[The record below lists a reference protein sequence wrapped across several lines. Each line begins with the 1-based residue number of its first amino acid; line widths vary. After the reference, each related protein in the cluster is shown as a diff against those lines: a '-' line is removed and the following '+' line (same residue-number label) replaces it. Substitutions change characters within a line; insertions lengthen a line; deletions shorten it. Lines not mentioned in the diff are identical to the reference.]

1 MKDFIKHQI
10 EKQSVSFTLENF
22 LGLSDTENSLIVIEV
37 PLVDYTITD
46 IARIVE
52 SNNARVMN
60 LFVLPVADG
69 NTLII
74 SIKLNLLDL
83 STVLMSFERFNYK
96 VLYYQ
101 MKEGVVTD
109 THKER
114 LDELL
119 YYLEM

>member
-1 MKDFIKHQI
+1 MKDFITRQI
-10 EKQSVSFTLENF
+10 EKQSVSFTPESF
-22 LGLSDTENSLIVIEV
+22 LGLSDTENSFIILEI

-74 SIKLNLLDL
+74 SVKLNLLDI

-96 VLYYQ
+96 VLYYR
-101 MKEGVVTD
+101 MKEGSVTD

>member
-1 MKDFIKHQI
+1 
-10 EKQSVSFTLENF
+10 
-22 LGLSDTENSLIVIEV
+22 
-37 PLVDYTITD
+37 
-46 IARIVE
+46 
-52 SNNARVMN
+52 MN

-74 SIKLNLLDL
+74 SVKLNLLDI

-96 VLYYQ
+96 VLYYR
-101 MKEGVVTD
+101 MKEGSVTD

>member
-1 MKDFIKHQI
+1 MKDFITRQI
-10 EKQSVSFTLENF
+10 EKQSVSFTPESF
-22 LGLSDTENSLIVIEV
+22 LGLSDTENSLIILEI

-74 SIKLNLLDL
+74 SVKLNLLDI

-96 VLYYQ
+96 VLYYR
-101 MKEGVVTD
+101 MKEGSVTD

>member
-22 LGLSDTENSLIVIEV
+22 LGLSDTENSLILIEV

-60 LFVLPVADG
+60 LFVLPIADG

-96 VLYYQ
+96 VLYYL
-101 MKEGVVTD
+101 MKEGAVTD

>member
-1 MKDFIKHQI
+1 MKDFIKYQI
-10 EKQSVSFTLENF
+10 EKQSLSFTPENF
-22 LGLSDTENSLIVIEV
+22 LGLSDTENSLIVLEV
-37 PLVDYTITD
+37 PLVDYTLTD
-46 IARIVE
+46 IARLVE

-74 SIKLNLLDL
+74 SVKLNLLDI

-96 VLYYQ
+96 VLHYQ

-114 LDELL
+114 LNELL

>member
-1 MKDFIKHQI
+1 MKDFIKQQI
-10 EKQSVSFTLENF
+10 EKQSVSFTTDNF
-22 LGLSDTENSLIVIEV
+22 MGLSDTESSMLVIEV
-37 PLVDYTITD
+37 PLIDYTLTD

-52 SNNARVMN
+52 SNNAHVMN

-69 NTLII
+69 NTLLI
-74 SIKLNLLDL
+74 SIKLNLIDI
-83 STVLMSFERFNYK
+83 SPVLMSFERFNYK
-96 VLYYQ
+96 IIYYS

-119 YYLEM
+119 YYLNM

>member
-1 MKDFIKHQI
+1 MKDFITRQI
-10 EKQSVSFTLENF
+10 EKQSVSFTPESF
-22 LGLSDTENSLIVIEV
+22 LGLSDTENSLIILEI

-74 SIKLNLLDL
+74 SVKLNLLDI

-96 VLYYQ
+96 VLYY
-101 MKEGVVTD
+101 
-109 THKER
+109 R
-114 LDELL
+114 LW
-119 YYLEM
+119 

>member
-1 MKDFIKHQI
+1 MKDFIRQQI
-10 EKQSVSFTLENF
+10 EKQSVSFTPENF
-22 LGLSDTENSLIVIEV
+22 LGLSDTENSLIILEI

-74 SIKLNLLDL
+74 SVKLNLLDI

-96 VLYYQ
+96 VLYYR
-101 MKEGVVTD
+101 MKEGSVTD

>member
-1 MKDFIKHQI
+1 MKDFITRQI
-10 EKQSVSFTLENF
+10 EKQSVSFTPENF
-22 LGLSDTENSLIVIEV
+22 LGLSDTENSLIILEI

-74 SIKLNLLDL
+74 SVKLNLLDI

-96 VLYYQ
+96 VVCYR

-109 THKER
+109 THKAR

>member
-1 MKDFIKHQI
+1 M
-10 EKQSVSFTLENF
+10 
-22 LGLSDTENSLIVIEV
+22 
-37 PLVDYTITD
+37 DYTITD

-74 SIKLNLLDL
+74 SVKLNLLDI

-96 VLYYQ
+96 VLYYR
-101 MKEGVVTD
+101 MKEGSVTD

>member
-22 LGLSDTENSLIVIEV
+22 LGLSDTENSLILIEV

-60 LFVLPVADG
+60 LFVLPIADG

>member
-1 MKDFIKHQI
+1 MKDFITRQI
-10 EKQSVSFTLENF
+10 EKQSVSFTPENF
-22 LGLSDTENSLIVIEV
+22 LGLSDTENSLIILEI

-74 SIKLNLLDL
+74 SVKLNLLDI

-96 VLYYQ
+96 VLYYR
-101 MKEGVVTD
+101 MKEGSVTD